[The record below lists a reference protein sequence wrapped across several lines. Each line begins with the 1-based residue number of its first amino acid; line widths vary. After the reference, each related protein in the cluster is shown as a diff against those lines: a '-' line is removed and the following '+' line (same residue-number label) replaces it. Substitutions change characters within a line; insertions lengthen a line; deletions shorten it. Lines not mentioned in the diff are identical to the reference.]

1 MLSFCSHASLTFRWI
16 HLTALPDL
24 SVPGSAA
31 LAEHPAEVE
40 ASDEPDQ
47 HISDDK
53 QREWQ

>member
-1 MLSFCSHASLTFRWI
+1 MTFCWI
-16 HLTALPDL
+16 QLTALPDL

-47 HISDDK
+47 HFSDDK

>member
-1 MLSFCSHASLTFRWI
+1 MTFRWI
-16 HLTALPDL
+16 QLTARPGL
-24 SVPGSAA
+24 SVPSSAA
-31 LAEHPAEVE
+31 LAEHPAEDE